1 MAGGYGEAVVSEIER
16 IIIDAKAGNLV
27 LQVQAAHAAM
37 TAGIEEGAIFGLR
50 RDGKF
55 FGVKRNKTS
64 LRVYPQGDR

>member
-1 MAGGYGEAVVSEIER
+1 MGDVER
-16 IIIDAKAGNLV
+16 IIIDAKAGNLI

-50 RDGKF
+50 KDGKF

-64 LRVYPQGDR
+64 IRVYPQEPR